1 MRFGGG
7 GVPQR
12 PVGSPACLDTCCGKW
27 EFLMEKQA
35 AQLGIN
41 LKYETFCLSRGSSL
55 KSFGEARRKVFQE
68 PPRRTPRPRSNC
80 ALPRVRARASQ
91 PAVWCD
97 RD

>member
-1 MRFGGG
+1 MPRAVPEAGRLCVLGG

-41 LKYETFCLSRGSSL
+41 LKYETFSLSRFVPEEFWRGQTQSVS
-55 KSFGEARRKVFQE
+55 GAPAEDTEAQK
-68 PPRRTPRPRSNC
+68 
-80 ALPRVRARASQ
+80 
-91 PAVWCD
+91 
-97 RD
+97 